1 MTQKKGSK
9 MAHAYPA
16 QEALAQEIDALIEDA
31 AEGVDEAELAKREKK
46 ANEVVEN
53 VRVRASRRERA

>member
-1 MTQKKGSK
+1 MSKKKGPQ

-31 AEGVDEAELAKREKK
+31 AESVDKAELADREKK
-46 ANEVVEN
+46 ANEIVEN